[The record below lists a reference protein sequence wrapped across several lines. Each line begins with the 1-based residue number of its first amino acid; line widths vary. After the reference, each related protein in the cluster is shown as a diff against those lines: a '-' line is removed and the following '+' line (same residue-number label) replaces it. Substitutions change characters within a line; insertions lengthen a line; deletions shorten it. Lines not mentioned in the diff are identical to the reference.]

1 MITLRR
7 LDLVRQQSPATADE
21 LKSLEQQ
28 INALPF
34 IAPAVHLYGAR
45 LVATPLPTEPSGV
58 LEFSF
63 RGVTYVLPF
72 YRKA

>member
-21 LKSLEQQ
+21 LKSLETQ

-34 IAPAVHLYGAR
+34 VAPSVHLYGAQ
-45 LVATPLPTEPSGV
+45 LVGTQFAADPSGF

-63 RGVTYVLPF
+63 RGASYVLPF